1 MKKYNSIFIIILV
14 TGLFANAQSNATK
27 RADKLFS
34 KFEFVE
40 AAMAY
45 EDIISKGDGDAYVYG
60 KLAEAYY
67 NVFNTV
73 EAEKWYAKTLESS
86 EVPETIY
93 KYAQMLKANGKYE
106 DSNTQMTKFAS
117 MRPADHRAISF
128 VENPNYLPKILKKG
142 KKFNVQDAG
151 INSAYSDFGGTLN
164 DGKLYITSGRN
175 DEGVSYGWNKEPF
188 LDIYTATKNNDGSFQ
203 RPVAVE
209 ALNTKYH
216 EGVVSFS
223 PDGNTVYFSR
233 ESYFDK
239 IFERD
244 SLSRNKFSVLNLYK
258 STKEEDGNWSKAEAL
273 SLNSE
278 NYSVKNPVVSPDG
291 KTLFFASDMAG
302 GMGQFDIWSAP
313 INDDGTVGEATNLG
327 QKLNTEGQE
336 MFPFVSSDNT
346 LYFSSDGH
354 LGLGGMDVF
363 FAKLVDGKVGP
374 IRNVGIPVNGNAD
387 EFAFSINDETG
398 EGFVS
403 SNREGGAGSDDV
415 YAIKVLQPICDVL
428 ATVTVKDSE
437 TGLILA
443 GASVNVLDYEG
454 NVVSTKITSDK
465 GEVNYIIECN
475 TDLSLSATMD
485 EYESGT
491 GSIEGTSEEEA
502 YTEILLD
509 PIDEIILAN
518 KVMLN
523 PIYFD
528 FDKSNITAQAAFEL
542 DKLVQLMNKYESIV
556 IRAESHTDSRGSEKY
571 NQSLSERRALTTAQY
586 VVSKGIDANRITG
599 VGMGEASPV
608 NACWAKCNED
618 EHQLN
623 RRSEFIILEG
633 NPNDE

>member
-1 MKKYNSIFIIILV
+1 
-14 TGLFANAQSNATK
+14 
-27 RADKLFS
+27 
-34 KFEFVE
+34 
-40 AAMAY
+40 
-45 EDIISKGDGDAYVYG
+45 
-60 KLAEAYY
+60 
-67 NVFNTV
+67 
-73 EAEKWYAKTLESS
+73 
-86 EVPETIY
+86 
-93 KYAQMLKANGKYE
+93 
-106 DSNTQMTKFAS
+106 
-117 MRPADHRAISF
+117 
-128 VENPNYLPKILKKG
+128 
-142 KKFNVQDAG
+142 
-151 INSAYSDFGGTLN
+151 
-164 DGKLYITSGRN
+164 
-175 DEGVSYGWNKEPF
+175 
-188 LDIYTATKNNDGSFQ
+188 
-203 RPVAVE
+203 
-209 ALNTKYH
+209 
-216 EGVVSFS
+216 
-223 PDGNTVYFSR
+223 
-233 ESYFDK
+233 
-239 IFERD
+239 
-244 SLSRNKFSVLNLYK
+244 
-258 STKEEDGNWSKAEAL
+258 
-273 SLNSE
+273 
-278 NYSVKNPVVSPDG
+278 
-291 KTLFFASDMAG
+291 MAG

-313 INDDGTVGEATNLG
+313 INDDGSVGEATNLG

-387 EFAFSINDETG
+387 DFAFSIDDETD

-403 SNREGGAGSDDV
+403 SNREGGVGSDDV

-428 ATVTVKDSE
+428 VTVTVKDSE
-437 TGLILA
+437 TGLILV
-443 GASVNVLDYEG
+443 GASVNVLDSEG
-454 NVVSTKITSDK
+454 NVISTKTTTDK

-491 GSIEGTSEEEA
+491 GSIEGTSKEEVS
-502 YTEILLD
+502 TEILLD

-518 KVMLN
+518 KVILN

-586 VVSKGIDANRITG
+586 VISKGIDASRITG
-599 VGMGEASPV
+599 VGMGETSPV
-608 NACWAKCNED
+608 NACGAKCNED

-633 NPNDE
+633 NPND